1 MTNWVVGF
9 AAAFHVVLAAFE
21 RTPPPCHAVSGLRA
35 ATQGCLS
42 HHAAASSGHEGV
54 KVPAV
59 EEEAVQGLIQL
70 KSLLYKIQHLD
81 YDTGFGADTANSTPR
96 VWSSPSYGN
105 SCRAIHRG
113 FTAQTRAKQHWRL
126 VRRVMVLKKFTFLS
140 AAAVQR

>member
-42 HHAAASSGHEGV
+42 HHVAASSGHEGV

-70 KSLLYKIQHLD
+70 KSLLHKIQHLD

-96 VWSSPSYGN
+96 VWSSPAT
-105 SCRAIHRG
+105 AIAVEP
-113 FTAQTRAKQHWRL
+113 FTAVSL
-126 VRRVMVLKKFTFLS
+126 RRHERNSTGDLCGVS
-140 AAAVQR
+140 WC